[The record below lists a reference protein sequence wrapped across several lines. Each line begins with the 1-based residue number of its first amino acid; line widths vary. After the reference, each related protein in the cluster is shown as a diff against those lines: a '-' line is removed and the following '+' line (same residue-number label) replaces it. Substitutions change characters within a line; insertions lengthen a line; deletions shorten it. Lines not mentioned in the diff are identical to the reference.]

1 MGTNSQ
7 YLTTKY
13 MVVARFEVE
22 GVVEKPDVI
31 GAIFG
36 QTEGLFGP
44 ELDLREL
51 QKSGRIGRIEILL
64 DSKQDKT
71 FGTITIPSSL
81 DKSSTAIIAAAIQSV
96 DRIGPCLAKVILEK
110 VADIRE
116 DKRRQIL
123 DKAKD
128 ILRTWVV
135 EESPSTDEM
144 VKQVSGV
151 IRSSDVV
158 AYGPD
163 RLPAGPDVANSP
175 SVILVEGRADIILL
189 LRCGIRN
196 ALAIEGTKIP
206 QTIIDICKTKETTAF
221 LDGDR
226 GGDLILKELMQ
237 VAPVDFLTRAPLGK
251 EVEEL
256 TPKEIMKCL
265 REKVPVENGKQISQ
279 RPQPIEAPY
288 SPPIPRPPPP
298 VQVQLPQNLVAK
310 ARELRGMLE
319 GVLLDQNMSE
329 VARLPVSELASKLAL
344 PKDNGGYQGVETIVF
359 DGVVTQRVVDL
370 AEEHG
375 VKLIVGDR
383 IADLSRRPNS
393 VRIMTIPEVAGAP

>member
-1 MGTNSQ
+1 
-7 YLTTKY
+7 
-13 MVVARFEVE
+13 MVVARFDVE

-51 QKSGRIGRIEILL
+51 QKSGRIGRIEIQL
-64 DSKQDKT
+64 DSKQDRT
-71 FGTITIPSSL
+71 YGTITIPSSL
-81 DKSSTAIIAAAIQSV
+81 DKTSTAIIAAAIQSV
-96 DRIGPCLAKVILEK
+96 DRIGPCLAKVTLDK

-135 EESPSTDEM
+135 EDSPSTDEM
-144 VKQVSGV
+144 VKQVSGI
-151 IRSSDVV
+151 IRSSDV
-158 AYGPD
+158 ASYGPD
-163 RLPAGPDVANSP
+163 HLPAGPDVASSP
-175 SVILVEGRADIILL
+175 SIILVEGRADVVLL

-196 ALAIEGTKIP
+196 AVAIEGTKIP
-206 QTIIDICKTKETTAF
+206 QTIIDLCKTKETTAF

-226 GGDLILKELMQ
+226 GGELILKELMQ
-237 VAPVDFLTRAPLGK
+237 VAPVDYLTRAPLGK

-265 REKVPVENGKQISQ
+265 REKSPVEAGRHEQVPQ
-279 RPQPIEAPY
+279 RVEAPAVQ
-288 SPPIPRPPPP
+288 RPPP
-298 VQVQLPQNLVAK
+298 VQLPQNLVMK
-310 ARELRGMLE
+310 ARELRGTLE
-319 GVLLDQNMSE
+319 GVLLDQNMGE
-329 VARLPVSELASKLAL
+329 IARLPVSELASKLVL
-344 PKDNGGYQGVETIVF
+344 SPDNGGYQAVETIVF

-375 VKLIVGDR
+375 VKVIVGDR
-383 IADLSRRPNS
+383 IAELTRRPNS
-393 VRIMTIPEVAGAP
+393 VRIMTLPEVAGAP

>member
-1 MGTNSQ
+1 
-7 YLTTKY
+7 
-13 MVVARFEVE
+13 MVVARFDVE

-51 QKSGRIGRIEILL
+51 QKSGRIGRIEIQLE
-64 DSKQDKT
+64 SKQDRT
-71 FGTITIPSSL
+71 YGTITIPSSL
-81 DKSSTAIIAAAIQSV
+81 DKSSTAIIAAAVQSV
-96 DRIGPCLAKVILEK
+96 DRIGPCLAKVTLDK

-135 EESPSTDEM
+135 EDSPSTDEM

-151 IRSSDVV
+151 IRSSDVA

-163 RLPAGPDVANSP
+163 HLPAGPDVANSP
-175 SVILVEGRADIILL
+175 SIILVEGRADVILL

-196 ALAIEGTKIP
+196 AVAIEGTKIP
-206 QTIIDICKTKETTAF
+206 QTIIDLCKTKETTAF

-237 VAPVDFLTRAPLGK
+237 VAPVDYLTRAPLGK

-265 REKVPVENGKQISQ
+265 REKSPVEAARQEQFPQ
-279 RPQPIEAPY
+279 RQVAQHVEPQPVQ
-288 SPPIPRPPPP
+288 RPPP
-298 VQVQLPQNLVAK
+298 VQLPQNLVMK
-310 ARELRGMLE
+310 ARELRGTLE
-319 GVLLDQNMSE
+319 GVLLDQNSGE
-329 VARLPVSELASKLAL
+329 IARLPVSELASKLAL
-344 PKDNGGYQGVETIVF
+344 SPDSGGYQAVDSIVF

-383 IADLSRRPNS
+383 IAELTRRPTA
-393 VRIMTIPEVAGAP
+393 VRIMTLPEVAGAP

>member
-1 MGTNSQ
+1 
-7 YLTTKY
+7 

>member
-1 MGTNSQ
+1 
-7 YLTTKY
+7 
-13 MVVARFEVE
+13 MVVARFDVE

-51 QKSGRIGRIEILL
+51 QKSGRIGRIEIQL
-64 DSKQDKT
+64 DSKQDRT
-71 FGTITIPSSL
+71 YGTITIPSSL
-81 DKSSTAIIAAAIQSV
+81 DKTSTAIIAAAIQSV
-96 DRIGPCLAKVILEK
+96 DRIGPCLAKVTLDK

-135 EESPSTDEM
+135 EDSPSTDEM
-144 VKQVSGV
+144 VKQVSGI
-151 IRSSDVV
+151 IRSSDV
-158 AYGPD
+158 ASYGPD
-163 RLPAGPDVANSP
+163 HLPAGPDVASSP
-175 SVILVEGRADIILL
+175 SIILVEGRADVVLL

-196 ALAIEGTKIP
+196 AVAIEGTKIP
-206 QTIIDICKTKETTAF
+206 QTIIDLCKTKETTAF

-226 GGDLILKELMQ
+226 GGELILKELMQ
-237 VAPVDFLTRAPLGK
+237 VAPVDYLTRAPLGK

-265 REKVPVENGKQISQ
+265 REKSPVEAGRQEQVPQ
-279 RPQPIEAPY
+279 RQVAQRVEAPAVQ
-288 SPPIPRPPPP
+288 RPPP
-298 VQVQLPQNLVAK
+298 VQLPQNLVMK
-310 ARELRGMLE
+310 ARELRGTLE
-319 GVLLDQNMSE
+319 GVLLDQNMGE
-329 VARLPVSELASKLAL
+329 IARLPVSELASKLVL
-344 PKDNGGYQGVETIVF
+344 SPDNGGYQAVETIVF

-375 VKLIVGDR
+375 VKVIVGDR
-383 IADLSRRPNS
+383 IAELTRRPNS
-393 VRIMTIPEVAGAP
+393 VRIMTLPEVAGAP